1 MAQKCKIHMKRNDNQ
16 VVEAEIEG
24 LDAEAAGAAAGAE
37 AGATAGAEAGATAGA
52 EAGATA
58 GATAGAAAG
67 AEAGAEAG
75 STALTSITG
84 YDATKTQT
92 LTNDQGTLKWVD
104 NE

>member
-1 MAQKCKIHMKRNDNQ
+1 MAQKCKIHMMRNDNQ

-24 LDAEAAGAAAGAE
+24 LDAE
-37 AGATAGAEAGATAGA
+37 TAGAE
-52 EAGATA
+52 A

-67 AEAGAEAG
+67 AEAGAAAGATAGAEAG
-75 STALTSITG
+75 STALASISG

-104 NE
+104 NT